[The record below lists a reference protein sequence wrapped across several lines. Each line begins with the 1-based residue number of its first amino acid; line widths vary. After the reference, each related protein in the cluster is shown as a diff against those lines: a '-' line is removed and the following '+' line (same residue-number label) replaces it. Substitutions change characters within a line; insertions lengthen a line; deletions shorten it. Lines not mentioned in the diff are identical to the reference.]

1 MKKIQVVLPVYNEVE
16 VIGDF
21 NQELFK
27 VIESLRDRYTFE
39 VIYVVDKSPDG
50 TLEKLRQISAG
61 NAAVRVLALSRR
73 FGHQLSLVAGM
84 DACDGDAVI
93 MMDSDLEH
101 PPALIPA
108 LLAQYEAGSDIVQ
121 TRRVYHDAVSPFK
134 KIASHTFYRLISRI
148 SSVPIS
154 EDAADF
160 RLISHRVLTVFQTG
174 IREQR
179 QFLRGLFP
187 WVGFNTTTVEFVS
200 RRRAKGRSK
209 YTIRRMIAFAVT
221 GIVSFSK
228 MPLQISIY
236 IGLAMSILAIL
247 HGILMTVLFFF
258 TSKPPAGWTTLVALV
273 SFLGGLQLI
282 VLGIIGE
289 YIGAIFDE
297 VKNRPLYIVEEA
309 LGYPVERG

>member
-1 MKKIQVVLPVYNEVE
+1 MKKINVVLPVYNEVE
-16 VIGDF
+16 VIADF
-21 NQELFK
+21 HSELFK
-27 VIESLRDRYTFE
+27 IVDSLSERYSFE
-39 VIYVVDKSPDG
+39 VIYVLDKSPDG
-50 TLEKLRQISAG
+50 TLETLKQICAQRKE
-61 NAAVRVLALSRR
+61 VRIIALSRR

-108 LLAQYEAGSDIVQ
+108 MLANYEAGSDIVQ
-121 TRRVYHDAVSPFK
+121 TRRVYPDNVSAFK
-134 KIASHTFYRLISRI
+134 KIASHSFYRLISRI

-160 RLISHRVLTVFQTG
+160 RLISRRVLTVFQTN
-174 IREQR
+174 IREQH

-209 YTIRRMIAFAVT
+209 YTLSRMIAFAVV

-228 MPLQISIY
+228 MPLQLSIY
-236 IGLAMSILAIL
+236 IGLAFSILAIL
-247 HGILMTVLFFF
+247 HGIVMTVLFFF
-258 TSKPPAGWTTLVALV
+258 TSQPPAGWTTLVALV
-273 SFLGGLQLI
+273 SFLGGLQLV

-297 VKNRPLYIVEEA
+297 VKHRPLYIVEEVF
-309 LGYPVERG
+309 GYPNNK

>member
-1 MKKIQVVLPVYNEVE
+1 MKKINIILPVYNEVE
-16 VIGDF
+16 VIADF
-21 NQELFK
+21 DHELFK
-27 VIESLRDRYTFE
+27 VLDGLRDQYTFE
-39 VIYVVDKSPDG
+39 VIYVLDKCADG
-50 TLEKLRQISAG
+50 TLDVLRSIAERRSE
-61 NAAVRVLALSRR
+61 VRVLALSRR

-108 LLAQYEAGSDIVQ
+108 LLAKFEEGVDIVQ
-121 TRRVYHDAVSPFK
+121 TRRTYHEDIPAFK
-134 KIASHTFYRLISRI
+134 KFASRSFYRLLSRI
-148 SSVPIS
+148 SSVPVS

-160 RLISHRVLTVFQTG
+160 RLISRKVLVVFQTK

-187 WVGFNTTTVEFVS
+187 WVGFNTATVEFVS
-200 RRRAKGRSK
+200 QRRAKGRSK
-209 YTIRRMIAFAVT
+209 YTLQRLMAFAVV

-228 MPLQISIY
+228 APLQLSIFL
-236 IGLAMSILAIL
+236 GLAMSALAIL
-247 HGILMTVLFFF
+247 HGLVMTVLFFF
-258 TSKPPAGWTTLVALV
+258 TSRPPAGWTTLVALV

-297 VKNRPLYIVEEA
+297 VKNRPLYIVEESF
-309 LGYPVERG
+309 GYPRS